1 MELEDLCL
9 DALVDANIQ
18 PIKLS
23 VNKIVY
29 YTKDTTVY
37 CRMFFNVKGHPD
49 VLTTIDALVDEDCYE
64 VTAEARLAAG
74 DTFDLETGKK
84 IARAKAESMAYRKL
98 FGCLRRLASRL
109 MDVFDAID
117 EFGYKADT
125 VCNHNEEYL
134 SKF

>member
-1 MELEDLCL
+1 MELEDFGKEVLLSDC
-9 DALVDANIQ
+9 VE

-37 CRMFFNVKGHPD
+37 CKMFFNVKGPSD
-49 VLTTIDALVDEDCYE
+49 VLAVIDTLVDEDCYE
-64 VTAEARLAAG
+64 VTAEAKVAPG
-74 DTFDLETGKK
+74 DAFDLEIGKK
-84 IARAKAESMAYRKL
+84 VARAKAESMAYRKL

>member
-98 FGCLRRLASRL
+98 WGCLSRL
-109 MDVFDAID
+109 SDRMLNVLDCID
-117 EFGYKADT
+117 EFGYKAEA
-125 VCNHNEEYL
+125 VVNHNDEYL
-134 SKF
+134 ATF